1 MLRAALAGPHEEER
15 DREVRLELEHP
26 HAGPIEL
33 RLEPVQWIVGRVDRS
48 DGSPAQGAHVN
59 LYSKAPTRNGTVYVP
74 RFHAG
79 SEAAVCDSA
88 GDFRVKKPWDPDIV
102 LQAFIPPQPGGP
114 RLQVSTP
121 LRVMDSRQPQVLSLR
136 PTTGVVRLRVID
148 AEFGSPVFGC
158 KLRIVGGPVFDGYLV
173 GDSRDPASWTQEL
186 GYGNY
191 AIPYEP
197 TGGAPFRVKIE
208 SKKFCAIETAELT
221 GDGREDLGPIEVQ
234 LKRLS
239 SIHGKLV
246 QSADG
251 APARSVRVHILT
263 DPNGLAT
270 RHASQ
275 PSSSQ
280 RFAMSVN
287 SAFTVSSEDGSFSF
301 EGIPPGRFKLWVI
314 DAAHCLDGDAFIEVP
329 EAGTRYDIELKT
341 VKPARIKGTVR
352 TDGPVKDKVTVA
364 LEYPDKT
371 PITRQLDADLGFDF
385 TRLRPGTFKLTAR
398 ATLESGDAVSGSASV
413 TVQAGD
419 SASVE
424 IVLGS
429 DK

>member
-1 MLRAALAGPHEEER
+1 
-15 DREVRLELEHP
+15 
-26 HAGPIEL
+26 
-33 RLEPVQWIVGRVDRS
+33 
-48 DGSPAQGAHVN
+48 
-59 LYSKAPTRNGTVYVP
+59 
-74 RFHAG
+74 
-79 SEAAVCDSA
+79 
-88 GDFRVKKPWDPDIV
+88 
-102 LQAFIPPQPGGP
+102 
-114 RLQVSTP
+114 
-121 LRVMDSRQPQVLSLR
+121 
-136 PTTGVVRLRVID
+136 
-148 AEFGSPVFGC
+148 
-158 KLRIVGGPVFDGYLV
+158 
-173 GDSRDPASWTQEL
+173 
-186 GYGNY
+186 
-191 AIPYEP
+191 
-197 TGGAPFRVKIE
+197 
-208 SKKFCAIETAELT
+208 
-221 GDGREDLGPIEVQ
+221 
-234 LKRLS
+234 
-239 SIHGKLV
+239 
-246 QSADG
+246 
-251 APARSVRVHILT
+251 
-263 DPNGLAT
+263 
-270 RHASQ
+270 
-275 PSSSQ
+275 
-280 RFAMSVN
+280 MSVN